1 MNETNMFDVNLQNVE
16 SDELDQ
22 NELIES
28 TMALVANLV
37 ELNENHTQM
46 MKIGDKL
53 VTQMVKLIN
62 QLLQIDELAYGNLK
76 LA

>member
-1 MNETNMFDVNLQNVE
+1 MFDINLQNVE

-53 VTQMVKLIN
+53 VTQMEKLIN
-62 QLLQIDELAYGNLK
+62 QLL
-76 LA
+76 

>member
-1 MNETNMFDVNLQNVE
+1 MFDINLQNVE

>member
-1 MNETNMFDVNLQNVE
+1 MFDVNLQNVE

>member
-1 MNETNMFDVNLQNVE
+1 MFDVNLQNVE

-53 VTQMVKLIN
+53 VTQIVKLIN

>member
-37 ELNENHTQM
+37 DLNENHT
-46 MKIGDKL
+46 
-53 VTQMVKLIN
+53 
-62 QLLQIDELAYGNLK
+62 
-76 LA
+76 